1 MPICA
6 ADMTAD
12 TDASRLFS
20 TDEVVP
26 GMFTRQAL
34 GTGRAAGH

>member
-20 TDEVVP
+20 TDEVVLECLP
-26 GMFTRQAL
+26 VRL
-34 GTGRAAGH
+34 GAGRAAGH